1 MPIKLHN
8 ATMIAMDQETGETFE
23 IGEPVELEI
32 TKEAEEPPQ
41 KSIKITNEISGEL
54 ELSPVSKKLL
64 LRFLFGA
71 MNNDLKRHH
80 MPKRR
85 RYGRVKDSQKSR
97 IWF

>member
-8 ATMIAMDQETGETFE
+8 ATMIAINPETGETFE

-32 TKEAEEPPQ
+32 TKETDEPPQ
-41 KSIKITNEISGEL
+41 KIIRITDEISGEI
-54 ELSPVSKKLL
+54 ELSPASKKLL

-71 MNNDLKRHH
+71 TNNDLKRHH

-85 RYGRVKDSQKSR
+85 RYGRGNS
-97 IWF
+97 